1 MEKKVYI
8 RPIMMEVKI
17 QTIKMLAESLPKAY
31 SEKSSNVSYSRGGG
45 SNWDDEE

>member
-17 QTIKMLAESLPKAY
+17 KTIKMLAESLPKTY
-31 SEKSSNVSYSRGGG
+31 SEQSSKASYSRESSSG
-45 SNWDDEE
+45 WDDED